1 MPVKLAVFDIAGTTV
16 TDNNAVATAFCKAFS
31 SFGYA
36 ITHEDV
42 TPLMGYKKT
51 AIIRSKKNTI
61 KGYITHIKTQAY

>member
-51 AIIRSKKNTI
+51 VAIRMVLEKYNVNLDVDMI
-61 KGYITHIKTQAY
+61 